1 MKAVLALDQFCD
13 VSKVTEENR
22 HKIKWVKE
30 RPNRIV
36 AIYPKGTEFEGEMA
50 IQLCRTGQATPSDEE
65 CAKELGLTQAQIDS
79 LQVDYRMNS
88 LGIHRK
94 EDRELYRAGVILG
107 YDKDLNYI
115 PGPNWDAYMQAIEE
129 TSNLEDEVE

>member
-13 VSKVTEENR
+13 VSKVTEANR
-22 HKIKWVKE
+22 HKIKWVKH
-30 RPNRIV
+30 RDKAV

-65 CAKELGLTQAQIDS
+65 CAKELGLSSAQIES
-79 LQVDYRMNS
+79 LQIEYKMDT
-88 LGIHRK
+88 LGINRK

-115 PGPNWDAYMQAIEE
+115 HGPNWDAYMQAIQESETLEE
-129 TSNLEDEVE
+129 DVE

>member
-30 RPNRIV
+30 RSNRLV

-65 CAKELGLTQAQIDS
+65 CAKELGLSSAQIES
-79 LQVDYRMNS
+79 LQIEYKMDT
-88 LGIHRK
+88 LGINRK

-115 PGPNWDAYMQAIEE
+115 HGPNWDAYMQAIQESETLEE
-129 TSNLEDEVE
+129 DVE